1 LFESIPEFLKSDE
14 VFIASNEADDIVAQA
29 LASRTWNESQKVALE
44 VAHRR
49 LKKAMDDMQKA

>member
-1 LFESIPEFLKSDE
+1 LLENKADIMIKRLDGKT
-14 VFIASNEADDIVAQA
+14 ADDIVAQA